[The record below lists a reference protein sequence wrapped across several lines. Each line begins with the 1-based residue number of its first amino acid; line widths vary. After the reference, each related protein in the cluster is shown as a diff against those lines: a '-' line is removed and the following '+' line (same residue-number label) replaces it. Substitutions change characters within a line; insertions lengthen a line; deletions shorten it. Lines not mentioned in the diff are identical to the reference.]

1 MWGLSACVGW
11 VGGVGE
17 GALVG
22 LLVGDGLGRWV
33 AVCGAQA
40 ESTHRESTPARRGFT
55 PPDTTIRGGV
65 RLQGG
70 VWEMDIQPEH
80 GGRIISLRLAGDE
93 LLDQGIGVDDPSAV
107 GFVAAGA
114 RGWDEMV
121 PCVDA
126 SRYPGP
132 GSFEGVE
139 LPDHGE
145 AWRWAW
151 TVGDVATVWVSGRV
165 V

>member
-17 GALVG
+17 GAVVG

-80 GGRIISLRLAGDE
+80 GGRIISVRLAGE
-93 LLDQGIGVDDPSAV
+93 ALLGQGVCADAPPAV
-107 GFVAAGA
+107 GVVAARAAGGDRVLPGVGA
-114 RGWDEMV
+114 
-121 PCVDA
+121 
-126 SRYPGP
+126 S
-132 GSFEGVE
+132 
-139 LPDHGE
+139 PD
-145 AWRWAW
+145 
-151 TVGDVATVWVSGRV
+151 
-165 V
+165 